1 MNELLKRQDKF
12 MEEKSGHGQ
21 EIIGLKYKL
30 GLKRFIF
37 WRLCQCSYILQSVSW
52 CLILS
57 WSPWTVP
64 DGNRTTSNGL

>member
-37 WRLCQCSYILQSVSW
+37 
-52 CLILS
+52 
-57 WSPWTVP
+57 
-64 DGNRTTSNGL
+64 